1 MPQANWRWCNKCQG
15 LFFAGNPNQEPALR
29 KEDTTSAEAGITP
42 YSLRVRGLEG
52 RLIGGGATSV
62 RVCSLRGN
70 PTSGA
75 CPAEGGHNFGGS
87 GNYRLQFAPTAGQIN
102 WRWCNKCQGLFFVGN

>member
-15 LFFAGNPNQEPALR
+15 LFFA
-29 KEDTTSAEAGITP
+29 
-42 YSLRVRGLEG
+42 
-52 RLIGGGATSV
+52 
-62 RVCSLRGN
+62 GN

-87 GNYRLQFAPTAGQIN
+87 GNYTLQFAGEGAGGQIN
-102 WRWCNKCQGLFFVGN
+102 WRWCNKCQGLFFAGNPTSGACPAEGGHNFGGSGNYGLLIS